1 MSAVARVVFLLFI
14 IQAVSLSAADPEAD
28 SKPVRPRYVVYASE
42 ADGEFGSSLFRVLYS
57 KGQRER
63 FDKAQTIEQA
73 VESDADVLVLIL
85 PTRELPTL
93 EEGTLESLKKR
104 KIIGIGYGAAQL
116 FGKLGL
122 EINGGACAHG
132 VRGLPSLTIG
142 KSELL
147 GDSKQAEPL
156 LVLLDSPVAELG
168 ADKLDLF
175 AVFLPPRGPK
185 ASVVDVIARW
195 TSDMNYGPIV
205 RQGNCILIGIPAPA
219 TQWTPAYADLIRET
233 CLALQKRKMETFS
246 AARWEVTKPGTY
258 EFKLAPGGSTD
269 LPFGKTYYFQLTEPK
284 KIHAQLEH
292 KGSNSVM
299 LLFMGQDEGRNHW
312 TREDARQGETL
323 KITAEICED
332 DIKKLDDRY
341 WVLQVTNFGANMPAD
356 CKLTIT
362 IEDPQ

>member
-1 MSAVARVVFLLFI
+1 MSAAARVVFVLFI
-14 IQAVSLSAADPEAD
+14 VRVVSLSAADPDAD
-28 SKPVRPRYVVYASE
+28 SKPVRPRYVVYSS
-42 ADGEFGSSLFRVLYS
+42 DTDTEFGSSLFRVLYS
-57 KGQRER
+57 KDQRER

-73 VESDADVLVLIL
+73 VESDAEVLVLIL
-85 PTRELPTL
+85 PNRELPTL
-93 EEGTLESLKKR
+93 EKGTLESLKRR
-104 KIIGIGYGAAQL
+104 KIVGIGYGAAQL

-122 EINGGACAHG
+122 EINDGACMHG

-142 KSELL
+142 KSDLL
-147 GDSKQAEPL
+147 GNSKQAEPL
-156 LVLLDSPVAELG
+156 LVLQDSPVAEPG

-175 AVFLPPRGPK
+175 AVFQPPRGPK

-195 TSDMNYGPIV
+195 TSDMNYAPIV
-205 RQGNCILIGIPAPA
+205 RQGNCILIGIPASA

-233 CLALQKRKMETFS
+233 CLALQKRKLETFS
-246 AARWEVTKPGTY
+246 TARWEVTKPGTY
-258 EFKLAPGGSTD
+258 EFKLAPGRSTD
-269 LPFGKTYYFQLTEPK
+269 LPFGKTYYFQFTEAK
-284 KIHAQLEH
+284 KFHAQLEH

-312 TREDARQGETL
+312 TREDAHQGEIL

-332 DIKKLDDRY
+332 DIKKLGDRY
-341 WVLQVTNFGANMPAD
+341 WIVQVTNFGANMPAE